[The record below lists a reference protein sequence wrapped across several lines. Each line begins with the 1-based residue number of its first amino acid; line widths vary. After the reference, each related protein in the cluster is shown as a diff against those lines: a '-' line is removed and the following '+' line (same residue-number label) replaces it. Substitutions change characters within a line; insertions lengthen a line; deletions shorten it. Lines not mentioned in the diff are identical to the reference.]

1 VTATLTVR
9 IPRTLTSTTDDQRL
23 IEISAESGQTVADVL
38 DDLASRYPIFDR
50 RIRDETGA
58 QRRYV
63 NIYLDGEDIRR
74 MSGLATPVDNVSE
87 LQIIQSVAGG

>member
-1 VTATLTVR
+1 MTATLTVR

-23 IEISAESGQTVADVL
+23 IEVSAESGQTVADVL

-74 MSGLATPVDNVSE
+74 ISGLATPVDNVSE